1 MKERKRAWPAPWE
14 KICGSIYRFYG
25 RLSIRGKLLISCL
38 PFVIIGYILIFYG
51 VTVLMF
57 DQMKQ
62 TVYDQTK
69 QNILEKRNLINTS
82 LNNYNQATI
91 KFLYYTDEVQ
101 EYLNTRQSGLSEQER
116 KELTNRISH
125 NISSLIINNQTTITN
140 VCLYNRFGELYIN
153 NAIYKDTIAQTNEYG
168 QMLQEIAQQKHGKLI
183 ISKNPIRKNVI
194 TFARNI
200 FVLDIAR
207 CDEKIGFL
215 MLDIDKAN
223 FEKIIRTRGDG
234 GAVSLLVLDAEDNIL
249 LNGSEM
255 TDSDCREILKNPSA
269 NYLIYQ
275 YEIQYGDCRLVG
287 IVDEQM
293 IFQDTYRIFLQEM
306 LMILTAILI
315 IVAALFLS
323 ATGISGQVQKFI
335 VKLRQT
341 KEINQSAYVEVDSS
355 DEFRELADVYNDML
369 DRIDTLIQQVYK
381 QQILMKDAQIETLE
395 AQINP
400 HFLYNTLDCINSLAD
415 AGRIREV
422 KKTVTSLGGIM
433 RMAIKGSSFLRIREE
448 LDYVTQYL
456 YIQKMRFQERI
467 IFLVEIP
474 EELYE
479 YYIPKLVI
487 QPLLENAILHGV
499 SVRKDTGMIAVT
511 GTEDET
517 SVYLTVKDNGIGM
530 PQQIIGQLKVMGKDS
545 FSEEKK
551 HIGIFNIQ
559 QRLRLLYGEEYG
571 LTIELLK
578 PSGTAVT
585 IRIPK
590 IREEAACENLNCG

>member
-1 MKERKRAWPAPWE
+1 
-14 KICGSIYRFYG
+14 
-25 RLSIRGKLLISCL
+25 
-38 PFVIIGYILIFYG
+38 
-51 VTVLMF
+51 
-57 DQMKQ
+57 
-62 TVYDQTK
+62 
-69 QNILEKRNLINTS
+69 
-82 LNNYNQATI
+82 
-91 KFLYYTDEVQ
+91 
-101 EYLNTRQSGLSEQER
+101 
-116 KELTNRISH
+116 
-125 NISSLIINNQTTITN
+125 
-140 VCLYNRFGELYIN
+140 
-153 NAIYKDTIAQTNEYG
+153 
-168 QMLQEIAQQKHGKLI
+168 
-183 ISKNPIRKNVI
+183 
-194 TFARNI
+194 
-200 FVLDIAR
+200 
-207 CDEKIGFL
+207 
-215 MLDIDKAN
+215 
-223 FEKIIRTRGDG
+223 
-234 GAVSLLVLDAEDNIL
+234 
-249 LNGSEM
+249 
-255 TDSDCREILKNPSA
+255 
-269 NYLIYQ
+269 
-275 YEIQYGDCRLVG
+275 
-287 IVDEQM
+287 
-293 IFQDTYRIFLQEM
+293 
-306 LMILTAILI
+306 MILTAILI